1 MEATAFE
8 QMIHKLGLVTEGQ
21 LAEIHEE
28 IGEPQDLWQ
37 LISALERKG
46 WMTPWQRGKV
56 LKGDLDGYILGGY
69 KLLYKIQ
76 SGSFGRVYRAVD
88 ARDGRVTAV
97 KVLRRR
103 WSEDQVRID
112 MFIREGK
119 VGLLLKHPNIV
130 EVLAINRDSSS
141 GQYYIVMEFVE
152 GGNLREILQIRQK
165 LTVVE
170 SLRVAEDCASGLA
183 YAYSRGMTHRDIKL
197 TNILVSDTG
206 EAKLV
211 DFGLAQF
218 FSTLARKE
226 EEKVDRTVDYAGLER
241 ATGVKT
247 GDVRSDIY
255 FVGCVLYECLVGRPP
270 IVMTRDKHARMR
282 KGRFEEVRAI
292 HPNEI
297 DGPPSV
303 LMLVE
308 TMMALDP
315 KERYQTPSQL
325 VDAIRTVRREAEG
338 RSGNGDD
345 RPVTRAV
352 FLAEPDEHLQDVL
365 REKLKN
371 QGYRVFLAGDPLR
384 ALDRYR
390 QQPYDGLIVDAR
402 TTGED
407 GFRVFE
413 HIVDEADRRHL
424 RLAALLLLDE
434 EQADWA
440 ARLPSG
446 PHVGV
451 IVQDV
456 TFKTVSNKLKDLMTA
471 AHDAKDAPAL
481 VPAVK
486 APPPPPPP
494 PPAPPKIEIPPD
506 LELPARAIEAPS
518 RPEPAS
524 PKRRDPMASPKPPAF
539 SPPPRKKEAAPPP
552 RRESKRSRPAASF
565 SMPLEEEIDLDAPLM
580 MPEMNV
586 SMPPIEDDDDDDLMS
601 PLEDDDL
608 MPSTQEDSPLEL
620 PEAAALPP
628 PRTEAAPPPRK
639 EEPAASPRQAPKTA
653 ASSAAPAP
661 PREAPASLI
670 RRPDRPR
677 RTMEPV
683 SRHLSHEEPI
693 QALDS
698 HHWREEMGGDESEE
712 KKENAWTRLQ
722 SKWAKLTPKQK
733 TIIGFSVLALV
744 ILLVFSTMIY
754 NMLVQSKFDKIQI
767 GMTEEEVE
775 SILGGKGEEIKLV
788 RDKKMLGKGHQDAR
802 IKDFVSKKWEIGN
815 KTFMIW
821 FTNGE
826 VSDKQLQEH

>member
-1 MEATAFE
+1 METMEATAFE
-8 QMIHKLGLVTEGQ
+8 QTILKLGLVNEGQ

-37 LISALERKG
+37 LIAALERKS
-46 WMTPWQRGKV
+46 WLTPWQRGKV
-56 LKGDLDGYILGGY
+56 LKGDVDGFILGGY

-88 ARDGRVTAV
+88 SRDGRVTAV

-103 WSEDQVRID
+103 WSEDQARID

-130 EVLAINRDSSS
+130 EVLAINRDPAS

-165 LTVVE
+165 LSVVE
-170 SLRVAEDCASGLA
+170 SLRIAEDCAAGLA

-197 TNILVSDTG
+197 TNILISDTG

-255 FVGCVLYECLVGRPP
+255 FVGCVLYECLTGRPP
-270 IVMTRDKHARMR
+270 LVMTRDKHARMR
-282 KGRFEEVRAI
+282 KGRFEEVRPI

-325 VDAIRTVRREAEG
+325 LDAIRTVRREVENK
-338 RSGNGDD
+338 SGNGDD

-352 FLAEPDEHLQDVL
+352 FLAEPDQHLQDVL
-365 REKLKN
+365 RDKLKE

-390 QQPYDGLIVDAR
+390 QNPYDGLIVDAR
-402 TTGED
+402 TTGDE

-413 HIVDEADRRHL
+413 HIVDEAFRRQL
-424 RLAALLLLDE
+424 RLAGLLLLDE

-451 IVQDV
+451 IVGDI
-456 TFKTVSNKLKDLMTA
+456 TFKTVSQKLKELMKVAHESADLPT
-471 AHDAKDAPAL
+471 L

-486 APPPPPPP
+486 PPPPP
-494 PPAPPKIEIPPD
+494 PPAPPKIEIPPEM
-506 LELPARAIEAPS
+506 ELPSKIEAPPRS
-518 RPEPAS
+518 QPAA
-524 PKRRDPMASPKPPAF
+524 PKHRDPTAAPKPPAY
-539 SPPPRKKEAAPPP
+539 SPPRKKEAAPPP
-552 RRESKRSRPAASF
+552 RRASKQSKPAAAF
-565 SMPLEEEIDLDAPLM
+565 SLPLEEETDLDAPLM
-580 MPEMNV
+580 IPEMDV
-586 SMPPIEDDDDDDLMS
+586 SMPHIDDDDDDLMS

-608 MPSTQEDSPLEL
+608 MPPTEENSPLEP
-620 PEAAALPP
+620 PEEPVPP
-628 PRTEAAPPPRK
+628 PRAEAAPSPSQAVSAPP
-639 EEPAASPRQAPKTA
+639 PRQAPKVAPPPA
-653 ASSAAPAP
+653 ASSPPPETPAP
-661 PREAPASLI
+661 PRQAPAPVI
-670 RRPDRPR
+670 RRSDRPR
-677 RTMEPV
+677 RTVEP
-683 SRHLSHEEPI
+683 SHHIPHEEPI
-693 QALDS
+693 RALDT
-698 HHWREEMGGDESEE
+698 HHWREEIEGAAETGE
-712 KKENAWTRLQ
+712 KKANAWTRI
-722 SKWAKLTPKQK
+722 KNRWAKFTPKQK
-733 TIIGFSVLALV
+733 TITGFSLLGLVALV
-744 ILLVFSTMIY
+744 FFGIMIS
-754 NMLVQSKFDKIQI
+754 NVLIQSKFNKIEI
-767 GMTEEEVE
+767 GMEEEEVD
-775 SILGGKGEEIKLV
+775 SIMGGPGEEIKLV
-788 RDKKMLGKGHQDAR
+788 RNPRLVNLKSSMKC
-802 IKDFVSKKWEIGN
+802 KKWEIGN
-815 KTFMIW
+815 KTFMVW

-826 VSDKQLQEH
+826 VSDKQLHEH